1 MKNTLLALLL
11 FINAANAQ
19 KPQEPTDTSSYIS
32 HDVNFENT
40 TDKVR
45 LGGTLTLP
53 KNKSDLTAV
62 ILISG
67 SGPQDRN
74 SELLGHK
81 PFLVLADHLT
91 KKGYAVLRVDDRG
104 TGESEGNYNATGLDG
119 FENDTKAAMQF
130 LKSRKEINT
139 SKIGLL
145 GHSLGGVIA
154 PSIAAK
160 SDDVAFVIM
169 LAGPGLRGDK
179 LMLLQKEIFE
189 RKLGVPDAA
198 IATGQKDIGGV
209 YEIINN
215 SGADNAKLHADVTA
229 YFTKIYGGMAS
240 AEQIKTVSEQLSWPW
255 FADFIR
261 YDPSKV
267 LPNVKCPVLA
277 LNGTNDTQVPAKENL
292 AGIKTLVEKAANHNV
307 TVIELPKLNH
317 LFQESDTG
325 MPQEYAKIEQTF
337 SPAALDEIT
346 NWMLKNSF

>member
-1 MKNTLLALLL
+1 TTL
-11 FINAANAQ
+11 FR
-19 KPQEPTDTSSYIS
+19 S
-32 HDVNFENT
+32 
-40 TDKVR
+40 
-45 LGGTLTLP
+45 
-53 KNKSDLTAV
+53 
-62 ILISG
+62 
-67 SGPQDRN
+67 
-74 SELLGHK
+74 
-81 PFLVLADHLT
+81 
-91 KKGYAVLRVDDRG
+91 
-104 TGESEGNYNATGLDG
+104 GLDG
-119 FENDTKAAMQF
+119 FENDTRAAMQF

-255 FADFIR
+255 VADFIR

-277 LNGTNDTQVPAKENL
+277 L
-292 AGIKTLVEKAANHNV
+292 
-307 TVIELPKLNH
+307 
-317 LFQESDTG
+317 
-325 MPQEYAKIEQTF
+325 
-337 SPAALDEIT
+337 
-346 NWMLKNSF
+346 